1 MSSQSTLGDDDL
13 FGEAAEEMRSE
24 VEEHLDAVRDSLPDA
39 DAIWDTEAQNV
50 LGVLNGLKSALD
62 VEEAEENLRQAKKTF
77 IVGQRADAFD
87 DPDSLE
93 SEIASVQELLETVT
107 DAEEL
112 VGELTSTMPQLRSQ
126 LQDAADAAEERDA
139 DEADTDEADTDGA
152 DADEADADE
161 DEDAEEEEA
170 DADADEDEDEEDEE

>member
-24 VEEHLDAVRDSLPDA
+24 VEEHLDAVRGSLPDA

-77 IVGQRADAFD
+77 IVGQRADAFE

-93 SEIASVQELLETVT
+93 SEIASVQELLETVS

-126 LQDAADAAEERDA
+126 LQEAADAAEERDA
-139 DEADTDEADTDGA
+139 ASDADADADADDGEDTDEADA
-152 DADEADADE
+152 
-161 DEDAEEEEA
+161 DAEEEA
-170 DADADEDEDEEDEE
+170 EEDEE